1 MCVTNVSIDSNGD
14 KAVDLLIF
22 LAFKKKL
29 AIIKYKYYPENFN
42 RNLIRDVAINF
53 NKDTTNVITIEQ
65 SDPNRINSIE
75 FLGLKDV
82 RINGNYLYLVDE

>member
-1 MCVTNVSIDSNGD
+1 MSISN
-14 KAVDLLIF
+14 
-22 LAFKKKL
+22 
-29 AIIKYKYYPENFN
+29 
-42 RNLIRDVAINF
+42 
-53 NKDTTNVITIEQ
+53 